1 MTSYRD
7 VSIPQKLHIIMMVT
21 SAAALLLASVAFT
34 LYDRST
40 FLHAKTQDLSAAAQ
54 MVGANS
60 TAAVAF
66 GDATSATEILSAL
79 QAKQNVI
86 NACIFD
92 KQGRVFA
99 SYSRDGGLTWAT
111 PFMSPPGW
119 TSSAPPYPARA
130 KTIAVRCGV

>member
-1 MTSYRD
+1 MRPYRD
-7 VSIPQKLHIIMMVT
+7 VSIRQKLHLIIMVT
-21 SAAALLLASVAFT
+21 SAAAVLVASVAFT

-60 TAAVAF
+60 TAAVTF

-79 QAKQNVI
+79 QANQNVI

-92 KQGRVFA
+92 KQGRAFA
-99 SYSRDGGLTWAT
+99 SYSRDTVHNDC
-111 PFMSPPGW
+111 SPP
-119 TSSAPPYPARA
+119 
-130 KTIAVRCGV
+130 